1 MNSTSQ
7 KGKIISYL
15 QKHPKEV
22 VEAKD
27 FQGIFSLK
35 PFVWYSCS
43 ARLSELKRAW
53 YIKVVWTR
61 RWLFNSVMRRNKEIY
76 QYKITLKWINLQLK

>member
-7 KGKIISYL
+7 KGKIMSYL

-22 VEAKD
+22 IEAKD

-35 PFVWYSCS
+35 PFV
-43 ARLSELKRAW
+43 
-53 YIKVVWTR
+53 
-61 RWLFNSVMRRNKEIY
+61 
-76 QYKITLKWINLQLK
+76 